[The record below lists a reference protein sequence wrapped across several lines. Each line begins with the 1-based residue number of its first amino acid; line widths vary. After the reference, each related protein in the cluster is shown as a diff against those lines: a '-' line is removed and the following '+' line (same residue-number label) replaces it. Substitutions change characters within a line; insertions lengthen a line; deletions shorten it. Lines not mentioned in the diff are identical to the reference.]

1 MTKNHVLAMI
11 AIASLGLA
19 GCSSEASPSASISES
34 GPAGL
39 SVVVS
44 TSILGQP
51 ISEIIDC
58 VGAGNVSVLI
68 PAGSSAHGY
77 VPSSQQ
83 VAEMISADLVV
94 LNGLDL
100 EGGFADSLENAVA
113 DGALI
118 FEVGDSVDPLPTV
131 ELADEHADEHAH
143 DEHAHD
149 DHADEHADEHA
160 HGEFDPHFWFDMER
174 VAVGMEA
181 VGAKL
186 TELSDDMNYTECAN
200 EVAGEI
206 RVAEIEMIETLNA
219 VPVANRKLVTDHE
232 AFNYF
237 AAEYGFE
244 LVGAVVPSTD
254 DLANPSSAELSA
266 LAKAIKANN
275 ARAIFVST
283 NSSKTELA
291 RAVAEEVGYEVEIVT
306 LFTESLGEPGSGAD
320 TYISMM
326 RSNAETIVGALQ

>member
-1 MTKNHVLAMI
+1 MTKNHALAMI

-19 GCSSEASPSASISES
+19 GCSSEASPSPSISES
-34 GPAGL
+34 VPAGL

-44 TSILGQP
+44 TSVLGQP
-51 ISEIIDC
+51 ITEIIDC

-113 DGALI
+113 DGTVI

-131 ELADEHADEHAH
+131 ELADEHAHDEHAH
-143 DEHAHD
+143 DEHAD
-149 DHADEHADEHA
+149 ENADEHI

-206 RVAEIEMIETLNA
+206 RAAEIEMIETLSA
-219 VPVANRKLVTDHE
+219 VPVADRKLVTDHE
-232 AFNYF
+232 ALNYF
-237 AAEYGFE
+237 AAQYGFE

-254 DLANPSSAELSA
+254 DLANPSSADLSA
-266 LAKAIKANN
+266 LAQAIKENN
-275 ARAIFVST
+275 VKAIFVST
-283 NSSKTELA
+283 SSSKVELA
-291 RAVAEEVGYEVEIVT
+291 RAVADEVGYEVEIVT
-306 LFTESLGEPGSGAD
+306 LYIESVGEPGSGAD

-326 RSNAETIVGALQ
+326 QANAEAIVSALK

>member
-1 MTKNHVLAMI
+1 MI

-19 GCSSEASPSASISES
+19 GCSSEASPSPSISES
-34 GPAGL
+34 VPTGL

-44 TSILGQP
+44 TSVLGQP
-51 ISEIIDC
+51 ITEIIEC

-100 EGGFADSLENAVA
+100 EGGFADSLENALA
-113 DGALI
+113 DGAVI

-131 ELADEHADEHAH
+131 ELADDHA

-206 RVAEIEMIETLNA
+206 RSAEIEIIETLSA
-219 VPVANRKLVTDHE
+219 VAESDRKLVTDHE
-232 AFNYF
+232 ALNYF

-254 DLANPSSAELSA
+254 DLANPSSADLSA
-266 LAKAIKANN
+266 LAEAIKENN
-275 ARAIFVST
+275 VKAIFVST
-283 NSSKTELA
+283 SSSKVELA
-291 RAVAEEVGYEVEIVT
+291 RAVADEVGYEVEIVS
-306 LFTESLGEPGSGAD
+306 LYIESVGEPGSGAD

-326 RSNAETIVGALQ
+326 QANAEAIVSALK

>member
-11 AIASLGLA
+11 SIASLGLA

-34 GPAGL
+34 GAAGI

-44 TSILGQP
+44 TSVLGQP
-51 ISEIIDC
+51 VTEIVEC
-58 VGAGNVSVLI
+58 VGAGTVSVLI

-94 LNGLDL
+94 LNGLGL

-113 DGALI
+113 DGAVI

-131 ELADEHADEHAH
+131 ELVDEHADEHA
-143 DEHAHD
+143 DE
-149 DHADEHADEHA
+149 

-181 VGAKL
+181 VGARL
-186 TELSDDMNYTECAN
+186 TELSGDANYTECADA
-200 EVAGEI
+200 VAGEI
-206 RVAEIEMIETLNA
+206 RAAEIEMIEALNA
-219 VPVANRKLVTDHE
+219 VPVADRKLVTDHE

-254 DLANPSSAELSA
+254 DLANPSSAELSE

-283 NSSKTELA
+283 GSSKTELA

-306 LFTESLGEPGSGAD
+306 LFTESLGELGSGAD

-326 RSNAETIVGALQ
+326 QANAETIVSALQ

>member
-11 AIASLGLA
+11 SIASLGLA

-34 GPAGL
+34 GAAGL

-44 TSILGQP
+44 TSVLGQP
-51 ISEIIDC
+51 VTEIVEC
-58 VGAGNVSVLI
+58 VGAGTVSVLI

-94 LNGLDL
+94 LNGLGL

-113 DGALI
+113 DGAVI

-131 ELADEHADEHAH
+131 ELVDEHADE
-143 DEHAHD
+143 
-149 DHADEHADEHA
+149 

-186 TELSDDMNYTECAN
+186 TELSGDANYTECAN
-200 EVAGEI
+200 AVAGEI
-206 RVAEIEMIETLNA
+206 RAAEIEIIETLNA
-219 VPVANRKLVTDHE
+219 VPVADRKLVTDHE

-254 DLANPSSAELSA
+254 DLANPSSAELSE

-275 ARAIFVST
+275 AQAIFVST
-283 NSSKTELA
+283 GSSKTELA

-326 RSNAETIVGALQ
+326 QSNAETIVGALQ

>member
-1 MTKNHVLAMI
+1 MTKNHALAMI

-51 ISEIIDC
+51 ITEIIDC

-113 DGALI
+113 DGAVI

-131 ELADEHADEHAH
+131 ELADDHADEHAH
-143 DEHAHD
+143 DHAD
-149 DHADEHADEHA
+149 EQVDEHADEHA

-200 EVAGEI
+200 EVAGAI
-206 RVAEIEMIETLNA
+206 RLAEIEMIETLSA
-219 VPVANRKLVTDHE
+219 VAESDRKLVTDHE
-232 AFNYF
+232 ALNYF

-254 DLANPSSAELSA
+254 DLANPSSADLSA
-266 LAKAIKANN
+266 LAQAIKENN
-275 ARAIFVST
+275 VKAIFVST
-283 NSSKTELA
+283 SSSKVELA
-291 RAVAEEVGYEVEIVT
+291 RAVADEVGYEVEIVT
-306 LFTESLGEPGSGAD
+306 LYIESVGEPGSGAD

-326 RSNAETIVGALQ
+326 QANAEAIVSALK